1 MGRNMKICIILLV
14 WLNIKL
20 AFSSEIR
27 DIANWSDLV
36 LQTQNSRRMQILLD
50 TNLAE
55 MDGQQLKETYY
66 ELVPQVQQN
75 SCQILKKI
83 GGAWMKNC
91 GFWDGEKLICM
102 DKLYPSIKNDSC
114 LVYSFGL
121 SDNWDFEIIMARAGC
136 TVHAY
141 DPSNH
146 QVIRPQNSF
155 HPNIHYH
162 KVGLGHKNEG
172 VNLYSPSGTTEEI
185 EIRTLDTL
193 IRANG
198 DQDKIISYLKVDI
211 EGSEIQSLKQWL
223 NSGILKK
230 IQQIGIEMHTGKMT
244 QNSLGLKKKSMFRS
258 LLHFLQVANR
268 DFGFV
273 LSAYN
278 ANGCIA
284 KQSDDQRLYYSYHD
298 ILLIN
303 S

>member
-1 MGRNMKICIILLV
+1 MILLC
-14 WLNIKL
+14 LNIKL
-20 AFSSEIR
+20 ALLSKIS
-27 DIANWSDLV
+27 DITNWSDLV
-36 LQTQNSRRMQILLD
+36 LETQNSRRIQTLLD

-55 MDGQQLKETYY
+55 LDGQQLKETYY

-83 GGAWMKNC
+83 GGAWMEKC

-102 DKLYPSIKNDSC
+102 DKLYPFLKNDSC

-121 SDNWDFEIIMARAGC
+121 SDNWDFEIFMANAGC

-141 DPSNH
+141 DPTS
-146 QVIRPQNSF
+146 QVIRPKNSF

-162 KVGLGHKNEG
+162 QIGLGHTNGK
-172 VNLYSPSGTTEEI
+172 VHLHSLHSGDTEEI
-185 EIRTLDTL
+185 EIQTLDTL
-193 IRANG
+193 IDSNG

-223 NSGILKK
+223 SSGVLKK
-230 IQQIGIEMHTGKMT
+230 IQQIGVEMHTGKMT
-244 QNSLGLKKKSMFRS
+244 QNNLGLKKKFTFRS
-258 LLHFLQVANR
+258 LLYFLQVANG
-268 DFGFV
+268 DFGLV

-284 KQSDDQRLYYSYHD
+284 KKSDDQRLYYSYHD
-298 ILLIN
+298 ILLIKQ
-303 S
+303 